1 MWQGLADCV
10 YMPRLRD
17 PGICTMPTNISLLRA
32 LQPLLLI
39 TALASL
45 SACAGRMNGRV
56 QCDNLVDAA
65 WKELDLA
72 KAQGLDGTVSYT
84 KAASLI
90 AAAKG
95 QQVIERFPSCI
106 NKARRARVYIT
117 ESRAGR

>member
-1 MWQGLADCV
+1 MLSNSSSMQTLKVLALV
-10 YMPRLRD
+10 TVLF
-17 PGICTMPTNISLLRA
+17 SF
-32 LQPLLLI
+32 
-39 TALASL
+39 
-45 SACAGRMNGRV
+45 SACAGRMHGRA

-106 NKARRARVYIT
+106 NKAKRARVYIT
-117 ESRAGR
+117 QSRAGR

>member
-1 MWQGLADCV
+1 
-10 YMPRLRD
+10 MPS
-17 PGICTMPTNISLLRA
+17 NIHQPRALRA
-32 LQPLLLI
+32 FILVA
-39 TALASL
+39 ALVSL
-45 SACAGRMNGRV
+45 CACAGRMDGRV

-106 NKARRARVYIT
+106 NKAKRARVYIAQ
-117 ESRAGR
+117 SRAGR

>member
-1 MWQGLADCV
+1 MPSNVSTLHAIQVLALV
-10 YMPRLRD
+10 AML
-17 PGICTMPTNISLLRA
+17 M
-32 LQPLLLI
+32 
-39 TALASL
+39 SL
-45 SACAGRMNGRV
+45 SACAGRMSGRV

-106 NKARRARVYIT
+106 NKAKRARVYIT

>member
-1 MWQGLADCV
+1 
-10 YMPRLRD
+10 
-17 PGICTMPTNISLLRA
+17 MPTNISA
-32 LQPLLLI
+32 LQTIQVLLLV
-39 TALASL
+39 AMLMSLA
-45 SACAGRMNGRV
+45 ACAARMNGRV

-95 QQVIERFPSCI
+95 QQLIERFPSCI
-106 NKARRARVYIT
+106 NKAKRARVYIA

>member
-1 MWQGLADCV
+1 
-10 YMPRLRD
+10 
-17 PGICTMPTNISLLRA
+17 MPTNISLLWA
-32 LQPLLLI
+32 LQTLLLI
-39 TALASL
+39 TALVSL

-90 AAAKG
+90 AAAKA

-106 NKARRARVYIT
+106 NKAKRARVYIA

>member
-1 MWQGLADCV
+1 
-10 YMPRLRD
+10 MPYH
-17 PGICTMPTNISLLRA
+17 ISSMQTLKMLMLVAA
-32 LQPLLLI
+32 LS
-39 TALASL
+39 SL
-45 SACAGRMNGRV
+45 QACAGRMNGRV

-95 QQVIERFPSCI
+95 QQLIERFPSCI
-106 NKARRARVYIT
+106 NKAKRARVYIAQ
-117 ESRAGR
+117 SRAGR

>member
-1 MWQGLADCV
+1 MLVATL
-10 YMPRLRD
+10 M
-17 PGICTMPTNISLLRA
+17 
-32 LQPLLLI
+32 
-39 TALASL
+39 SL

-56 QCDNLVDAA
+56 QCDNLVDTAR
-65 WKELDLA
+65 KELDLA

-90 AAAKG
+90 SAAKG

-106 NKARRARVYIT
+106 NKAKRARVYIA

>member
-1 MWQGLADCV
+1 
-10 YMPRLRD
+10 MP
-17 PGICTMPTNISLLRA
+17 GNTSA
-32 LQPLLLI
+32 LQILNMLTLV
-39 TALASL
+39 TTLMSL
-45 SACAGRMNGRV
+45 PACAGRMNGRV
-56 QCDNLVDAA
+56 QCDNLVDSA

-106 NKARRARVYIT
+106 NKAKRARVYIAQ
-117 ESRAGR
+117 SRAGR

>member
-1 MWQGLADCV
+1 MSSKLHLSQ
-10 YMPRLRD
+10 
-17 PGICTMPTNISLLRA
+17 A
-32 LQPLLLI
+32 LKTIALV
-39 TALASL
+39 TALVFL
-45 SACAGRMNGRV
+45 SACAGRMDGRV

-106 NKARRARVYIT
+106 NKARRASVYIAQ
-117 ESRAGR
+117 SRAGR

>member
-1 MWQGLADCV
+1 
-10 YMPRLRD
+10 MPS
-17 PGICTMPTNISLLRA
+17 NIRQPQALRA
-32 LQPLLLI
+32 FILVATLV
-39 TALASL
+39 SL
-45 SACAGRMNGRV
+45 CACAGRMDGRA

-106 NKARRARVYIT
+106 NKAKRARVYIAQ
-117 ESRAGR
+117 SRAGR

>member
-1 MWQGLADCV
+1 
-10 YMPRLRD
+10 MPS
-17 PGICTMPTNISLLRA
+17 NISSMQTFRMLA
-32 LQPLLLI
+32 LVTVLM
-39 TALASL
+39 SL

-56 QCDNLVDAA
+56 QCDNLVDSA

-90 AAAKG
+90 AAARG

-106 NKARRARVYIT
+106 NKAKRARVYIAQ
-117 ESRAGR
+117 SRAGR

>member
-1 MWQGLADCV
+1 M
-10 YMPRLRD
+10 
-17 PGICTMPTNISLLRA
+17 PGIATVTRRFGRGLFVC
-32 LQPLLLI
+32 LLL
-39 TALASL
+39 AGL
-45 SACAGRMNGRV
+45 SACAGRMDGRA
-56 QCDNLVDAA
+56 QCNSLVDSA
-65 WKELDLA
+65 WAELDLA

-106 NKARRARVYIT
+106 NKARRARVYIA